1 MFEDIIPPHILKIIP
16 YKPGKPITEVTRE
29 LGLTEVIK
37 LASNENPLG
46 PSPSAVRVIREKV
59 RDLHYYPEDSGYFL
73 RHKLGDKLGVDPDL
87 IHLGNGSC
95 EIIVNLGR
103 AFLSP
108 GDQILTS
115 HTSFVMYYLCGAYTG
130 NEVIRAPMKD
140 WAYDLDALAAR
151 ITPRTRLIFIANPNN
166 PTGSYF
172 DRATWE
178 AFLAKV
184 PPKVLVVLDEAY
196 CEYVEV
202 EDYPDGLRYL
212 ADFPNL
218 VVLRTFSK
226 IYGLAGI
233 RAGYGVADR
242 EIIDVLY
249 RVKLPFNANAL
260 GQEAA
265 AAALDDDEF
274 VGRSQ
279 AVNREGL
286 AYLQEFFRQHDV
298 EFVPSV
304 ANFVM
309 VHLTVDAGRFF
320 ERMQRRGVLIRP
332 LKGFGS
338 ANAVRVTVGSMTE
351 NRKFTRVFSEVMAD
365 MQAGKA

>member
-16 YKPGKPITEVTRE
+16 YKPGKPIAEVTRE

-46 PSPSAVRVIREKV
+46 PCPSAVRVICQKV

-73 RHKLGDKLGVDPDL
+73 RHKLGDKLSMDPDRVY
-87 IHLGNGSC
+87 LGNGSC

-108 GDQILTS
+108 GDQILTG
-115 HTSFVMYYLCGAYTG
+115 HTSFVMYYLCGAYSG
-130 NEVIRAPMKD
+130 NEVVRAPMQD

-151 ITPRTRLIFIANPNN
+151 ISPRTRLIFIANPNN

-172 DRATWE
+172 DRRTWE
-178 AFLAKV
+178 AFLSKV
-184 PPKVLVVLDEAY
+184 PPKTVVVLDEAY
-196 CEYVEV
+196 CEYVDA
-202 EDYPDGLRYL
+202 EDYPNGLKYL
-212 ADFPNL
+212 DDFPNL

-233 RAGYGVADR
+233 RAGYGIASR

-265 AAALDDDEF
+265 AAALDDDDF
-274 VGRSQ
+274 VARSQ
-279 AVNREGL
+279 QVNREGL
-286 AYLQEFFRQHDV
+286 AYLQDFFRKNQV

-309 VHLTVDAGRFF
+309 VHLPVDPVAFF
-320 ERMQRRGVLIRP
+320 ERMQLRGVLVRP
-332 LKGFGS
+332 LKGFSS
-338 ANAVRVTVGSMTE
+338 ANAVRVTVGNMHE
-351 NRKFTRVFSEVMAD
+351 NRKFAETFVEVLAEL
-365 MQAGKA
+365 QAGRA